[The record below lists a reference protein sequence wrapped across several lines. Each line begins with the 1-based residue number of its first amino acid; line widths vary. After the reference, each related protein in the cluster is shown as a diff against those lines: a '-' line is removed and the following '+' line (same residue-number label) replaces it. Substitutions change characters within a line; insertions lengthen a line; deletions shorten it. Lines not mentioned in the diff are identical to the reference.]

1 LEDYLLSEGIHH
13 QATILHTLEQ
23 NGVAER
29 TNRSMMEKTR
39 CMLQGAD
46 LSKGFWEDATE
57 AAVCLKNRS
66 PHRSVRGATP
76 DEKWT
81 GKPPVLSQ
89 LRVFGCTAYV
99 LIPKENRKKL
109 EAKSKPYIF
118 LWYCENSKG
127 YKRADP
133 SCPKKQIKARD
144 VVFPEDRFNSENRQQ
159 KVVSSS
165 QLEPPAVSVDQLLSP
180 EGGDAQSVISE
191 DLQEAKI
198 LDTMERGSENEPVE
212 SEADADA
219 DVKRRC
225 PQRQDRPKKFPD
237 YELCHTVCAPSEPQ
251 TVAEAL
257 SSGESCKW
265 RAAIQRGHLW
275 AK

>member
-1 LEDYLLSEGIHH
+1 LEDYLLSEGMHH
-13 QATILHTLEQ
+13 QATIPHTLEQ
-23 NGVAER
+23 NGVAR
-29 TNRSMMEKTR
+29 W
-39 CMLQGAD
+39 MLQGAD
-46 LSKGFWEDATE
+46 LSKGFWEDAAE

-66 PHRSVRGATP
+66 PRRSVRGATP
-76 DEKWT
+76 DENWT
-81 GKPPVLSQ
+81 GKHPVLSQ

-144 VVFPEDRFNSENRQQ
+144 VFLEDSFNSKNRQQ

-180 EGGDAQSVISE
+180 EGRDSVSDI
-191 DLQEAKI
+191 Q
-198 LDTMERGSENEPVE
+198 GSSRSQNIRYNE
-212 SEADADA
+212 
-219 DVKRRC
+219 
-225 PQRQDRPKKFPD
+225 
-237 YELCHTVCAPSEPQ
+237 T
-251 TVAEAL
+251 
-257 SSGESCKW
+257 W
-265 RAAIQRGHLW
+265 I
-275 AK
+275 